1 MCVWQ
6 TSFAPSSQ
14 LLLERSRNRQST
26 GGCGHL
32 LLLLLLEVWSVA
44 TTQCGLLFTGANC
57 QQLVWLLKSNE
68 NKPHFWRGDRVCPY
82 SANHIPLLLGLLL
95 TLLRVE
101 GPLLA
106 EKCPFCLRSCCVLSA
121 SAGSNAF
128 SHIASLP
135 KPLDVTEVN
144 VSFLQPISV
153 PCHFIWELNAKCL
166 QTHWSLAHHLQQ
178 DRNFKN
184 YIEACRS

>member
-14 LLLERSRNRQST
+14 LLLERSRNRQPT

-32 LLLLLLEVWSVA
+32 LFLLLLEVWSVA

-68 NKPHFWRGDRVCPY
+68 NQPHFWSRDSVCLY
-82 SANHIPLLLGLLL
+82 SANHIPLLLGLLQ
-95 TLLRVE
+95 TLLRGE
-101 GPLLA
+101 RPLLK

-121 SAGSNAF
+121 SAGSNTF

-144 VSFLQPISV
+144 VSFLQSISV
-153 PCHFIWELNAKCL
+153 PCHFIRELNAKCL
-166 QTHWSLAHHLQQ
+166 QTHCKLRTPFITRQKL
-178 DRNFKN
+178 
-184 YIEACRS
+184 